1 MLRTAATIS
10 YVSLTCHEDTW
21 TFLARRAF
29 GTWSPEWLTSVAQE
43 GSDVPG
49 PRKKTVAF
57 IKNPN
62 LTPGRITKHEN
73 GMQTVE
79 VSGDNLVAILE
90 RLWDGAYS
98 RNPYKTLMD
107 LDPNRSACG
116 PLHAPISSWLET
128 WNQDQSASP
137 AAPWSS
143 TSGSRLRPDLIPPH
157 HGPRGGERRRPGAR
171 HLESCCSTTG
181 GASGVT

>member
-49 PRKKTVAF
+49 PTKKTVAF
-57 IKNPN
+57 TKNPN
-62 LTPGRITKHEN
+62 TKHEN

-116 PLHAPISSWLET
+116 PLHARISSWLE
-128 WNQDQSASP
+128 DLEPGSASKPGRTLVLDERIAPP
-137 AAPWSS
+137 A
-143 TSGSRLRPDLIPPH
+143 
-157 HGPRGGERRRPGAR
+157 
-171 HLESCCSTTG
+171 
-181 GASGVT
+181 